1 MPRRGTDVS
10 VHFVMHLGLVLTGG
24 GARSAYQVGALR
36 ALSRLAPPGPIPFDV
51 VAGISAG
58 AINAAGLASGADD
71 FQATAEQLAR
81 TWAALSPGRVYR
93 TGALGLARTGLRW
106 MLDLTAGGLIGRS
119 GINYLLDPSPLRELL
134 DREIPMAR
142 IRRNVRA
149 GLLRGVAI
157 SATNYHTAAGVSF
170 FDGVRGLVP
179 WTRSARIG
187 IRARLTLD
195 HVMASASIPVF
206 FPPVRIGRSYF
217 GDGCVRMGYPLSPAI
232 HLGADRIVAIGV
244 RHLST
249 AEETRREEAK
259 AGGEGVPISTVAVVL
274 LDAVFLDALDADTER
289 LQRINR
295 TLELVPRERLG
306 RGEADVRQVPV
317 LVLRP
322 SRDLG
327 ELAAGEYGRFP
338 AMLRHLL
345 GGLGATG
352 RPGEELLSYLA
363 FEHVF
368 IRRAME
374 LGYAD
379 TMARRDEVEG
389 FMRGVPAVGEPVDVL
404 AS

>member
-1 MPRRGTDVS
+1 
-10 VHFVMHLGLVLTGG
+10 MHLGLVLTGG

-36 ALSRLAPPGPIPFDV
+36 ALSRLSPPGPIPFDV

-106 MLDLTAGGLIGRS
+106 MLDLAAGGLVGRS

-142 IRRNVRA
+142 MRRNVRA

-157 SATNYHTAAGVSF
+157 SATNYHTAVGVSF
-170 FDGVRGLVP
+170 FDGVRGIVP

-206 FPPVRIGRSYF
+206 FPPVRLGRSSF

-244 RHLST
+244 RHLLG
-249 AEETRREEAK
+249 AEETRQAEAK
-259 AGGEGVPISTVAVVL
+259 AGGEGVPISTIAGVL
-274 LDAVFLDALDADTER
+274 LERGVPRRPRCRHER

-306 RGEADVRQVPV
+306 RGEADVRQVQV

-322 SRDLG
+322 SQ
-327 ELAAGEYGRFP
+327 
-338 AMLRHLL
+338 
-345 GGLGATG
+345 
-352 RPGEELLSYLA
+352 RPGGA
-363 FEHVF
+363 G
-368 IRRAME
+368 RRRVRPVPGDAPPPP
-374 LGYAD
+374 
-379 TMARRDEVEG
+379 ARHR
-389 FMRGVPAVGEPVDVL
+389 RGRRPGRGPA
-404 AS
+404 